1 MAETKK
7 TSTSRKRSTAAKR
20 GAAKRTTSSSRSTS
34 RSTAS
39 RSTTSRS
46 TTRNSAGTTAKRKA
60 AATRRSTT
68 AKRGATTR
76 NARATARNTR
86 SAATRAQTDIAR
98 EAAAA
103 RRDAEKTVDRV
114 VDGVQRVALT
124 YVGATLSARDR
135 VFEAAGTI
143 TDRKQVER
151 RLKAF
156 ERRGTTARNRVE
168 RELKKQ
174 RTRIER
180 EARKR
185 TNRVEKDVKT
195 LRGDLR
201 NVTGDVSRFGRD
213 AQRTYVAQST
223 SLFGAVAENA
233 GQGAVLAATKAARQV
248 TGRVAQLV

>member
-7 TSTSRKRSTAAKR
+7 NATSRKRSTAAKR

-39 RSTTSRS
+39 RTTTR
-46 TTRNSAGTTAKRKA
+46 RNSAGTTAKRKA

-76 NARATARNTR
+76 NTRATARNAQT
-86 SAATRAQTDIAR
+86 AATRAQTDIAR

-114 VDGVQRVALT
+114 VDGVQRAALT
-124 YVGATLSARDR
+124 YVGATLTARDR
-135 VFEAAGTI
+135 VFEVAGTLG
-143 TDRKQVER
+143 DRKQVER

-180 EARKR
+180 ETRKR
-185 TNRVEKDVKT
+185 TNRVEKDLKT
-195 LRGDLR
+195 LRGDLG
-201 NVTGDVSRFGRD
+201 NVTGDVSRFRRD

>member
-1 MAETKK
+1 MAQTKK
-7 TSTSRKRSTAAKR
+7 STTTRKRSTSGTRSTARSA
-20 GAAKRTTSSSRSTS
+20 SSRSTS
-34 RSTAS
+34 RRTTGGTA
-39 RSTTSRS
+39 T
-46 TTRNSAGTTAKRKA
+46 KRKA

-76 NARATARNTR
+76 NARAAARNTQR
-86 SAATRAQTDIAR
+86 ASTRAQTDVAR

-103 RRDAEKTVDRV
+103 RRDAEKTVNKV
-114 VDGVQRVALT
+114 VEGAQRVALT
-124 YVGATLSARDR
+124 YVGATLTARDR
-135 VFEAAGTI
+135 AVEIAGTLS
-143 TDRKQVER
+143 DRKQVER

-180 EARKR
+180 ETRKR
-185 TNRVEKDVKT
+185 TNRVEKDLKT
-195 LRGDLR
+195 LRGDLG
-201 NVTGDVSRFGRD
+201 NVTGDVQRFGRD
-213 AQRTYVAQST
+213 AQKTYAAQSA
-223 SLFGAVAENA
+223 SLFGAVTENA